1 MPDKTID
8 EIEKEEKEAI
18 EQKTKET
25 QEIQEPKENKIETI
39 AKEMGWVSEEDFNG
53 DKSDYVDAETYI
65 RRGRDIQDNMR
76 KSLKEQRQQ
85 LNDMS
90 ESIEALKSH
99 NEKVYKAAVS
109 KLKLELTTLKAQ
121 KKEAI
126 EDGNVNKVN
135 EIDEQIDFVK
145 GSIDTKEP
153 EKSKKGDE
161 KPELTSEF
169 KVWLGKNP
177 WYETDDE
184 MATVADN
191 IAREYKGISFQR
203 LEKLV
208 DKKIKEAFP
217 DKFSSTNT
225 TKQTNAVNRVEGSSR
240 RQAGTK
246 FTEAD
251 LSESQRTIMNQFVR
265 QGIMTKKQY
274 IEDIAS
280 MAGGAA

>member
-169 KVWLGKNP
+169 KVWIGKNP

-217 DKFSSTNT
+217 DKFPSTNT
-225 TKQTNAVNRVEGSSR
+225 TKQTDAVNRVEGSSR